1 MREGGSGEIVER
13 LDLRGLR
20 CPLPALKTAA
30 RLKALPAGARLDVFA
45 DDPLAR
51 LDLAHL
57 CGAEGHDLLA
67 ATEADGYLSVSI
79 RRGGRSAGEGAE
91 AGHG

>member
-1 MREGGSGEIVER
+1 MPEGPRATVESEGCEV

-30 RLKALPAGARLDVFA
+30 RLKGMADGARLEVLA

-51 LDLAHL
+51 LDIAHL
-57 CGAEGHDLLA
+57 CGTEGHALLAVEEAEGHLRFR
-67 ATEADGYLSVSI
+67 I
-79 RRGGRSAGEGAE
+79 RRGGSAG
-91 AGHG
+91 